1 MFGMRAKHGCHDQR
15 FARDDFGFRGGLF
28 GRHGRHHGSHRSGR
42 MFEQGDLRFVILHL
56 LAEKPRHGYE
66 IIKAL
71 EEQFGGMY
79 SPSPGVVYPT
89 LTLLEELGYASVLAA
104 ESGKKLYTITPEGT
118 AFLETNRVALDAVL
132 ARMAEATRAF
142 GGGPAPEIRRAI
154 HNFRHALS
162 VRMGKGSLS
171 AEQVQRITAII
182 DHAAREIEQS

>member
-1 MFGMRAKHGCHDQR
+1 MRGNHGFHGQR
-15 FARDDFGFRGGLF
+15 QARDDFGFRGGLF
-28 GRHGRHHGSHRSGR
+28 GRHGRHHGGGRSGR

-104 ESGKKLYTITPEGT
+104 DSGKKLYTITPEGT
-118 AFLETNRVALDAVL
+118 AFLQTNRTMLDAVL

-142 GGGPAPEIRRAI
+142 GGGPTPEIRRAI

-162 VRMGKGSLS
+162 VRLGKGSLS
-171 AEQVQRITAII
+171 TEQVQRITAII
-182 DHAAREIEQS
+182 DAAARDVEQS

>member
-1 MFGMRAKHGCHDQR
+1 MFGMRGRHGGHGQR
-15 FARDDFGFRGGLF
+15 HAREDFGFRGGFF
-28 GRHGRHHGSHRSGR
+28 GRHGRHHGGGRGGR

-104 ESGKKLYTITPEGT
+104 EGGKKLYSITTEGT
-118 AFLETNRVALDAVL
+118 AFLETNRPMLDAVL
-132 ARMAEATRAF
+132 ARLAEATRAF
-142 GGGPAPEIRRAI
+142 GGGPTPEIRRAV
-154 HNFRHALS
+154 HNFRHALA
-162 VRMGKGSLS
+162 VRMARGSLS
-171 AEQVQRITAII
+171 AEQAQRITEII
-182 DHAAREIEQS
+182 DNAAREIERS